1 MPMTED
7 IRSAHRVLDTP
18 DGDFQAPI
26 LAALAES
33 QHPQRHY
40 STRQCCRVES
50 RITRPESGASIF
62 LPVKTPGL
70 LRRRSRRF
78 STAAIAPLF
87 ASFRLGGRSLPVGQ
101 TGFSSDKR
109 MRRAARF
116 LCADLSAACIRLL
129 LSLFALACLWT
140 PAQARFR
147 QVNVE
152 YQARREKLRAM
163 VDGPIV
169 LFGYTGHE
177 DVSEFAIF
185 FQETSFYYLT
195 GDDEP
200 GGAILLMPAPPS
212 VPPGASTDY
221 RIKRGSQPLY
231 DFPSE
236 ILYLPPHNRN
246 PHDTSAELWEGPK
259 LGPDDPGIAEKT
271 GFRSVEPIANLKTD
285 LEKLAKVYPNF
296 YTILP
301 PEHEDGYPHFTESV
315 SQIRAAIPRANIKDI
330 APKLYAMRQIKSDGE
345 LALMQKADDLS
356 IDAHFD
362 AMKTMRPG
370 LFEYQIAARMK
381 EVHDWGGCER
391 EAYAPIVGAGFNST
405 VLHYSKLDN
414 EIKDGDLVVIDV
426 GGEYGGY
433 ASDITRTLPANGHFT
448 PRQREIYDIVLGAQ
462 NAALA
467 AVKPGALL
475 YQGPN
480 SLQQIVI
487 NYIRNSNGR
496 DKEGRTLERY
506 YPHGVSH
513 HIGLDVH
520 DPGDRDRPLEPGMVI
535 SVEPGIYIPEEN
547 LGVRIEDDVLVTK
560 DGYRI
565 MTGRLPRT
573 ADEIERLM
581 SEAHTAHESP

>member
-1 MPMTED
+1 M
-7 IRSAHRVLDTP
+7 
-18 DGDFQAPI
+18 
-26 LAALAES
+26 
-33 QHPQRHY
+33 
-40 STRQCCRVES
+40 RQTKK
-50 RITRPESGASIF
+50 ITIG
-62 LPVKTPGL
+62 
-70 LRRRSRRF
+70 
-78 STAAIAPLF
+78 AAIA
-87 ASFRLGGRSLPVGQ
+87 
-101 TGFSSDKR
+101 
-109 MRRAARF
+109 
-116 LCADLSAACIRLL
+116 LL
-129 LSLFALACLWT
+129 LALACVCSS
-140 PAQARFR
+140 AQARFR
-147 QVNVE
+147 QPNAE
-152 YQARREKLRAM
+152 YQTRRAKLRRM
-163 VDGPIV
+163 VDGPII
-169 LFGYTGHE
+169 LYGYTGHE
-177 DVSEFAIF
+177 DASEVAVF
-185 FQETSFYYLT
+185 FQEPSFYYLT
-195 GDDEP
+195 GHDEP
-200 GGAILLMPAPPS
+200 GAAILLMPAPPS
-212 VPPGASTDY
+212 VPSGANTDY
-221 RIKRGSQPLY
+221 LIKKGSRPLY

-236 ILYLPPHNRN
+236 ILYLPPHNRE

-271 GFRSVEPIANLKTD
+271 GFRSVEPIANLKSD

-301 PEHEDGYPHFTESV
+301 PEHEEGYPHFTESLT
-315 SQIRAAIPRANIKDI
+315 QIRAASPQAHIKDI
-330 APKLYAMRQIKSDGE
+330 TPQLYAMRQIKSEGE
-345 LALMQKADDLS
+345 LALIQKADDLS

-362 AMKTMRPG
+362 AMRTMRPG

-381 EVHDWGGCER
+381 EIHEWGGCER

-405 VLHYSKLDN
+405 VLHYSKLES

-433 ASDITRTLPANGHFT
+433 AADITRTLPANGQFT
-448 PRQREIYDIVLGAQ
+448 PRQREIYNIVLGAQ

-467 AVKPGALL
+467 AVKPGAML
-475 YQGPN
+475 YGGPD

-487 NYIRNSNGR
+487 AYIRNSKGR

-535 SVEPGIYIPEEN
+535 SVEPGIYIAEEN

-573 ADEIERLM
+573 ADEIEKLM
-581 SEAHTAHESP
+581 SEARTSQ